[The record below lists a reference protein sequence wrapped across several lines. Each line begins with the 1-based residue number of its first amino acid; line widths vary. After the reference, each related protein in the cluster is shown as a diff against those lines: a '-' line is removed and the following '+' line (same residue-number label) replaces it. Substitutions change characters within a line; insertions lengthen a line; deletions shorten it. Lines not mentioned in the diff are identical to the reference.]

1 MFDGSVRRG
10 ELEVFVEGDEADEPN
25 DDSRETAPRY
35 HEQMRPTDEELRLL
49 KKLHENLG
57 HPGPKEL
64 CPISAT
70 CSGKATLGEVHGQG
84 VSVQCLRIKAQAE
97 VSPDQLYYQSL
108 TNLERFWEWTSST
121 YQPGLFDWAF
131 HCLRTGAT

>member
-64 CPISAT
+64 ARSLRLARAKPHLVRFMAKEFRCSVCESKPKPKSARPAVLPK
-70 CSGKATLGEVHGQG
+70 SYEPGKVLGVDVVYLPARAVRHH
-84 VSVQCLRIKAQAE
+84 SKH
-97 VSPDQLYYQSL
+97 QS
-108 TNLERFWEWTSST
+108 T
-121 YQPGLFDWAF
+121 
-131 HCLRTGAT
+131 